1 MDQGSRVVDVTATRG
16 KGGSLD
22 EERWPPETMGEVRER
37 ELRRCLAILGVTEHY
52 WLELPDIDM
61 RSPLPRVGAPRVRA
75 LMDKVQP
82 DTVLTFGP
90 DGMTG
95 HVGHKSVNRWVTDA
109 FREVAPP
116 GARLFYATQTP
127 ELQPNGCRSL
137 SDMFLPGTPPVT
149 PREELGI
156 CYTLSG
162 YELDRK
168 LRGIQEHA
176 SQIEGLRKVFG
187 EDGLRRFM
195 AEEYYR
201 LAEVKEG

>member
-1 MDQGSRVVDVTATRG
+1 MTASALMDLGTVLGVWVTPTTRIWPPVCVAHAVDQGSRVVDVTATRG

-137 SDMFLPGTPPVT
+137 SPSTCSFPARRRSHRVRSSASATP
-149 PREELGI
+149 
-156 CYTLSG
+156 
-162 YELDRK
+162 
-168 LRGIQEHA
+168 
-176 SQIEGLRKVFG
+176 
-187 EDGLRRFM
+187 
-195 AEEYYR
+195 
-201 LAEVKEG
+201 